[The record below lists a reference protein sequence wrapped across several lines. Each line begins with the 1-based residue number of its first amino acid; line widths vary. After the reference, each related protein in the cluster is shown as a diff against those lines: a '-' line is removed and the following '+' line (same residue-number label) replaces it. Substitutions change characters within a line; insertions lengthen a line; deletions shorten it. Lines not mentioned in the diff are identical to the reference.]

1 MVQKNQRTFK
11 ISLFRV
17 TTVLYHL
24 WKIRCW
30 IARATSTQY
39 LKTNRF
45 ATFPMHTNERFFIL
59 GKRILEGKLKA
70 RSVLLWNFNQ
80 VTEYTSF
87 VVIGNTNKFIVYNIK
102 LFLDFCVSLKKYFT
116 IDTSVIYSKLYISY
130 LLILYVLIFI
140 LSCSFYFFIQ
150 QDHARVMQQRKT
162 FFIYLS
168 CRCCILFIVKLCV
181 QRYS

>member
-45 ATFPMHTNERFFIL
+45 ATFPMHTNESFFIL

-80 VTEYTSF
+80 VTEYTLL
-87 VVIGNTNKFIVYNIK
+87 VVIGNINKFLIYYIK
-102 LFLDFCVSLKKYFT
+102 LLLDSCVSLKNIILCRFCIFKT
-116 IDTSVIYSKLYISY
+116 IHQLPFNIVWTHLHSL
-130 LLILYVLIFI
+130 
-140 LSCSFYFFIQ
+140 FFIFFHSARPCST
-150 QDHARVMQQRKT
+150 HATTQNIFHLSFMPLLYT
-162 FFIYLS
+162 FY
-168 CRCCILFIVKLCV
+168 C
-181 QRYS
+181 